1 MTAGTEAWGMIEGC
15 NTHCQ
20 KSDPFDDLNLD
31 GSYLI
36 ACTGDAIVGCNGLA
50 ANYESLKDCKEI

>member
-1 MTAGTEAWGMIEGC
+1 MIEGC